1 MDNIDELVRIFQNVG
16 LAEKKAI
23 ETANNKKIGPIFKTA
38 IVEAGLQEGCDKTT
52 GALLYFLAGKIPK
65 DSKHIGYISKK
76 IASKDLASND
86 QVQAAIKY
94 VADVD
99 EIDEAKFNEEC
110 GVGVVV
116 TPEEIQAAVKN
127 LLDSR
132 KDELIEKRYTL
143 VGPLLANLRQQ
154 LKWANALMLKE
165 ELEKGVVAIIG
176 PKDDR
181 DDPKKKKAKA
191 KKENKKQAPAA
202 QKKQAGNTSKA
213 CQLNLD
219 FIFEGELAKL
229 HKPGGNKQIKE
240 SLMEEHLKATG
251 KKVYT
256 RFPPEPNGFL
266 HIGHA
271 KAINVNFGY
280 AQAHGGVTYLRYD
293 DTNPEAEEEKY
304 FTSILETVKWLGFKP
319 WKITYSSDYF
329 DKLYEL
335 AVDLIKRGK
344 AYVCHCTGEEI
355 KAQRGGENKGPRY
368 DCPHRDRPIEENLQE
383 FQNMK
388 DGKYKEGEAIL
399 RMKMDMQNPNPQFWD
414 LVAYRVMYTKH
425 FRTGDKWCIYPTYD
439 FTHCICD
446 SLENITHSLCTT
458 EFRMSRESYYWL
470 LDALEIYKPV
480 QWEYGRLSITN
491 TILSKRKLNKL
502 VTEKIVNDWDDPRLF
517 TLPALR
523 RRGFTPEAINAF
535 VRDVGVTTA
544 NTIINVTRLENYV
557 RDHLNDIAPRI
568 MTIMDPLKVVIT
580 NLADDFVQEITVP
593 NKPRDESMGNH
604 KVPFTK
610 TIYIDRSDFREQDDP
625 NYYRLAPNKTVGLLY
640 VEHPITCTEVIKDD
654 KGNIVEIRAKYEDQ
668 NARKP
673 KTFIQ
678 WVADSPKH
686 NSPVEIEV
694 REYSNLFLHEN
705 PMDSA
710 AVPGGWLSDINPNS
724 LTVIPKAFA
733 EVGIKDCKVEDKFQ
747 FVRVGYFCVDSDS
760 KLDSDPKKIVV
771 NRTVTLKEDSGK
783 N

>member
-1 MDNIDELVRIFQNVG
+1 MDNIDELTLIFQNVG
-16 LAEKKAI
+16 LAEKKAK
-23 ETANNKKIGPIFKTA
+23 ETANNKKIGPIFCTA
-38 IVEAGLQEGCDKTT
+38 ITEAGVKDGCDKTV
-52 GALLYFLAGKIPK
+52 GSLLYFLAGKISK
-65 DSKHIGYISKK
+65 DSKHIGYISKR
-76 IASKDLASND
+76 IAKKDLMTND

-94 VADVD
+94 VEEV
-99 EIDEAKFNEEC
+99 ETIDDKKFDEEC

-116 TPEEIQAAVKN
+116 SIEEITEAVKN
-127 LLDSR
+127 LIEE
-132 KDELIEKRYTL
+132 KKNELVEKRYAF
-143 VGPLLANLRQQ
+143 VGPLLMNLRQQ

-165 ELEKGVVAIIG
+165 ELEKQVLALIG

-191 KKENKKQAPAA
+191 KKEPKNKPNKKEKKDAA
-202 QKKQAGNTSKA
+202 KTSKA
-213 CQLNLD
+213 SNLNFD
-219 FIFEGELAKL
+219 FIFEGELARL

-251 KKVYT
+251 KKVVT

-271 KAINVNFGY
+271 KAININFGY
-280 AQAHGGVTYLRYD
+280 AQAHNGVTYLRYD

-319 WKITYSSDYF
+319 WKITYSSNYF

-335 AVDLIKRGK
+335 AVELIKRGK

-355 KAQRGGENKGPRY
+355 KAQRGGDNKGPRY
-368 DCPHRDRPIEENLQE
+368 DSPYRDRPIEENLRE

-388 DGKYKEGEAIL
+388 DGKYKEGEAVL

-439 FTHCICD
+439 FTHCLCD
-446 SLENITHSLCTT
+446 SFENITHSLCTT
-458 EFRMSRESYYWL
+458 EFRMSRDSYYWL
-470 LDALEIYKPV
+470 VDALEIYKPV
-480 QWEYGRLSITN
+480 QWEYGRLSLTN

-502 VTEKIVNDWDDPRLF
+502 VSSKIVNDWDDPRLY

-544 NTIINVTRLENYV
+544 NTIISASRLDNYV
-557 RDHLNDIAPRI
+557 RDHLNDIAKRI
-568 MTIMDPLKVVIT
+568 MAVLDPLRIEIT
-580 NLADDFVQEITVP
+580 NLPEDYVEEITVP
-593 NKPRDESMGNH
+593 NKPRDESMGSH
-604 KVPFTK
+604 KVPFTRVL
-610 TIYIDRSDFREQDDP
+610 YIDRSDFREQDDP

-640 VEHPITCTEVIKDD
+640 VNHPITCTEVVKDKDGNVVLIK
-654 KGNIVEIRAKYEDQ
+654 AKYEDK
-668 NARKP
+668 NERKP

-678 WVADSPKH
+678 WVAESPKH
-686 NSPVEIEV
+686 NSPVSVEV
-694 REYSNLFLHEN
+694 RQYSNLFIHEN
-705 PMDSA
+705 PMDSEL
-710 AVPGGWLSDINPNS
+710 VPGGWLTDINPNS
-724 LTVIPKAFA
+724 LTVIPKAMV
-733 EVGIKDCKVEDKFQ
+733 EVGINECSIEEKFQ
-747 FVRVGYFCVDSDS
+747 FVRVGYFCIDTDS
-760 KLDSDPKKIVV
+760 KLDGAQKKIIV
-771 NRTVTLKEDSGK
+771 NRTVSLKEDSNK

>member
-23 ETANNKKIGPIFKTA
+23 ETANNKKIGPIFSTA

-65 DSKHIGYISKK
+65 DSKHIGYIAKK

-86 QVQAAIKY
+86 QVQAAVKY

-116 TPEEIQAAVKN
+116 TQEEVQAAVKS
-127 LLDSR
+127 LLESR
-132 KDELIEKRYTL
+132 KDELVEKRYTL

-154 LKWANALMLKE
+154 LKWASPLMLKE
-165 ELEKGVVAIIG
+165 ELEKGVVALIG

-202 QKKQAGNTSKA
+202 QKKQTGNTSKA

-319 WKITYSSDYF
+319 WKITYSSDHF

-355 KAQRGGENKGPRY
+355 KEQRGGENKGPRY

-458 EFRMSRESYYWL
+458 EFRMSRDSYYWL

-502 VTEKIVNDWDDPRLF
+502 VSEKIVNDWDDPRLF

-544 NTIINVTRLENYV
+544 NTIINVSRLENYV

-593 NKPRDESMGNH
+593 NKPRDESMGSH

-640 VEHPITCTEVIKDD
+640 VEHPITCTEVIKDGE
-654 KGNIVEIRAKYEDQ
+654 GNIVEIRAKYEDQ

-678 WVADSPKH
+678 WVAESPKH

-705 PMDSA
+705 PMDST

-724 LTVIPKAFA
+724 LTVVPKAFA
-733 EVGIKDCKVEDKFQ
+733 EVGINNCKVEDKFQ

-760 KLDSDPKKIVV
+760 KLDSNPKKIVV
-771 NRTVTLKEDSGK
+771 NRTVTLKEDSNK

>member
-1 MDNIDELVRIFQNVG
+1 
-16 LAEKKAI
+16 
-23 ETANNKKIGPIFKTA
+23 
-38 IVEAGLQEGCDKTT
+38 
-52 GALLYFLAGKIPK
+52 
-65 DSKHIGYISKK
+65 
-76 IASKDLASND
+76 
-86 QVQAAIKY
+86 
-94 VADVD
+94 
-99 EIDEAKFNEEC
+99 
-110 GVGVVV
+110 
-116 TPEEIQAAVKN
+116 
-127 LLDSR
+127 
-132 KDELIEKRYTL
+132 
-143 VGPLLANLRQQ
+143 
-154 LKWANALMLKE
+154 
-165 ELEKGVVAIIG
+165 
-176 PKDDR
+176 
-181 DDPKKKKAKA
+181 
-191 KKENKKQAPAA
+191 
-202 QKKQAGNTSKA
+202 
-213 CQLNLD
+213 
-219 FIFEGELAKL
+219 
-229 HKPGGNKQIKE
+229 
-240 SLMEEHLKATG
+240 MEEHLKATG

-319 WKITYSSDYF
+319 WKITYSSDHF

-355 KAQRGGENKGPRY
+355 KEQRGGENKGPRY

-458 EFRMSRESYYWL
+458 EFRMSRDSYYWL

-502 VTEKIVNDWDDPRLF
+502 VSEKIVNDWDDPRLF

-544 NTIINVTRLENYV
+544 NTIINVSRLENYV

-593 NKPRDESMGNH
+593 NKPRDESMGSH

-640 VEHPITCTEVIKDD
+640 VEHPITCTEVIKDGE
-654 KGNIVEIRAKYEDQ
+654 GNIVEIRAKYEDQ

-678 WVADSPKH
+678 WVAESPKH

-705 PMDSA
+705 PMDST

-724 LTVIPKAFA
+724 LTVVPKAFA
-733 EVGIKDCKVEDKFQ
+733 EVGINNCKVEDKFQ

-760 KLDSDPKKIVV
+760 KLDSNPKKIVV
-771 NRTVTLKEDSGK
+771 NRTVTLKEDSNK

>member
-16 LAEKKAI
+16 LAEKKAK
-23 ETANNKKIGPIFKTA
+23 ETANNKKIGPIFHTA

-65 DSKHIGYISKK
+65 DSKYIGYIAKK
-76 IASKDLASND
+76 IASKDLATND
-86 QVQAAIKY
+86 QVQAAVKY
-94 VADVD
+94 VANVD

-116 TPEEIQAAVKN
+116 SQEEIQAAIKA

-143 VGPLLANLRQQ
+143 VGQLLGSLRGQ
-154 LKWANALMLKE
+154 LKWANAQMLKE
-165 ELEKGVVAIIG
+165 ELDKSVLALIG

-191 KKENKKQAPAA
+191 KKENKKQAPV
-202 QKKQAGNTSKA
+202 QKKQTGNTSKA
-213 CQLNLD
+213 SQLNLD
-219 FIFEGELAKL
+219 FVFEGELAKL

-251 KKVYT
+251 KRVYT

-280 AQAHGGVTYLRYD
+280 AQAHNGVTYLRYD

-335 AVDLIKRGK
+335 AVDLIKRGF

-368 DCPHRDRPIEENLQE
+368 DCPHRNRPIEENLRE

-388 DGKYKEGEAIL
+388 DGKYKEGEATL

-414 LVAYRVMYTKH
+414 LVAYRVMFTKH
-425 FRTGDKWCIYPTYD
+425 YRTGDKWCIYPTYD

-458 EFRMSRESYYWL
+458 EFRMSRDSYYWL

-502 VTEKIVNDWDDPRLF
+502 VSEKIVNDWDDPRLF

-544 NTIINVTRLENYV
+544 NTIIKVGRLENYV
-557 RDHLNDIAPRI
+557 RDHLNDIAPRL
-568 MTIMDPLKVVIT
+568 MTVLDPLKVVIT

-604 KVPFTK
+604 NIPFTK

-625 NYYRLAPNKTVGLLY
+625 NFYRLAPNKTVGLLY
-640 VEHPITCTEVIKDD
+640 VEHPITCTEVIKDSEG
-654 KGNIVEIRAKYEDQ
+654 KVVEIRAKYEDQ

-678 WVADSPKH
+678 WVAESPKH

-705 PMDSA
+705 PMDST
-710 AVPGGWLSDINPNS
+710 AVPNGWLSDINPNS

-733 EVGIKDCKVEDKFQ
+733 EVGINNCKVEDKYQ
-747 FVRVGYFCVDSDS
+747 FVRIGYFCVDSDS
-760 KLDSDPKKIVV
+760 KLDGPEKKIVV

>member
-1 MDNIDELVRIFQNVG
+1 MENIDELVRIFQNVG
-16 LAEKKAI
+16 LAEKKAK
-23 ETANNKKIGPIFKTA
+23 ETANNKKIGPIFHTA

-65 DSKHIGYISKK
+65 DSKHIGYIAKK

-86 QVQAAIKY
+86 QVQAAVKY
-94 VADVD
+94 AADND
-99 EIDEAKFNEEC
+99 TIDEAKFNEEC

-116 TPEEIQAAVKN
+116 TPEEIQAAVKS
-127 LLDSR
+127 LLDSK
-132 KDELIEKRYTL
+132 KDELIEKRYTF

-191 KKENKKQAPAA
+191 KKENKKQAPV
-202 QKKQAGNTSKA
+202 QKKQATGNTSKA

-280 AQAHGGVTYLRYD
+280 AQAHNGVTYLRYD

-335 AVDLIKRGK
+335 AVDLTKRGL

-355 KAQRGGENKGPRY
+355 KKQRGGEDKGPRY
-368 DCPHRDRPIEENLQE
+368 DCPHRDRPIEENLRE

-388 DGKYKEGEAIL
+388 DGKYKEGEATL

-458 EFRMSRESYYWL
+458 EFRMSRDSYYWL

-544 NTIINVTRLENYV
+544 NTIINVSRLENYV

-580 NLADDFVQEITVP
+580 NLADDYVKEITVP
-593 NKPRDESMGNH
+593 NKPRDESMGSH
-604 KVPFTK
+604 IVPFTK

-640 VEHPITCTEVIKDD
+640 VERPITCTEVIKDGE
-654 KGNIVEIRAKYEDQ
+654 GNIVEIRAKYEDE
-668 NARKP
+668 NARRP
-673 KTFIQ
+673 KTYIQ
-678 WVADSPKH
+678 WVAESKKH

-694 REYSNLFLHEN
+694 REYSNLFIHEN
-705 PMDSA
+705 PMDSSV
-710 AVPGGWLSDINPNS
+710 VPNGWLSDINPNS
-724 LTVIPKAFA
+724 LTVIPKAYA
-733 EVGIKDCKVEDKFQ
+733 EIGINNCKVEDKFQ

-760 KLDSDPKKIVV
+760 KLDGADKKIVV
-771 NRTVTLKEDSGK
+771 NRTVTLKEDSNK